1 MVIFIKG
8 GPTSLQYPLKDYQKI
23 SITRNIEKML
33 LEVLQDPK
41 EVGPLLKSMV
51 LGRYTD
57 TEWRLIYGD
66 VAFYS
71 VIPITYLQTISL
83 LYPQFKW
90 HSWVTPRRLWSTS
103 FKYFFFLKNGIKV
116 ENFYFSHSIMFYFN
130 CVSMASYFRGTFW
143 IHCIIFSCVD
153 FLRKKALQF
162 IRNFKK
168 IYL

>member
-1 MVIFIKG
+1 MIFIKG

-90 HSWVTPRRLWSTS
+90 RDK
-103 FKYFFFLKNGIKV
+103 FKICFFFK
-116 ENFYFSHSIMFYFN
+116 NFYFSHSFVFLI
-130 CVSMASYFRGTFW
+130 VLVWRP
-143 IHCIIFSCVD
+143 IFVGHSEYTAEYSVVLI
-153 FLRKKALQF
+153 FLERKLC
-162 IRNFKK
+162 N
-168 IYL
+168 L